1 MRSPRNLRRGFMLVE
16 VLIAGAVL
24 SMLVCAFFGG
34 LTVASKAARE
44 NADLL
49 AADALAFDLAW
60 MKFNEDYNALTVGG
74 YEYKKPQMLTAAPAL
89 TQHWPN
95 AIASNTV
102 AMASSGINGKIIT
115 VSVLW
120 GEDNK
125 RSLERRIF
133 RGSLTRIVKDN

>member
-60 MKFNEDYNALTVGG
+60 MKFNEDYNALTVGTTD
-74 YEYKKPQMLTAAPAL
+74 YSSQLAEASPTL

-95 AIASNTV
+95 ARATTEV
-102 AMASSGINGKIIT
+102 TAPSGVNGKIIIA
-115 VSVLW
+115 SVTW

-125 RSLERRIF
+125 RTLERRIF